1 MPTTMT
7 CRLYLAGS
15 PRSLGYVGAQS
26 FPIANAGSSYT
37 NGFFQSVQATCPTLA
52 TGSNAHA
59 PYFDIAVSGG
69 AIVNVYP
76 SAVSAALA
84 TQAPGLGVGS
94 ACTLT
99 NSNFPSGMTSG
110 GGSGGSISIPLAPVE
125 GVGGIATFNTDENTM
140 GMFLYDNT
148 GFQGN
153 PLNAFFTNGMGGY
166 FEPGLPVRPFGE
178 FQGAAVSG

>member
-1 MPTTMT
+1 MSLLSG
-7 CRLYLAGS
+7 RIAS
-15 PRSLGYVGAQS
+15 VLGYVGAQS
-26 FPIANAGSSYT
+26 FPITAAGSGYT
-37 NGFFQSVQATCPTLA
+37 NGFYQSVQATCPTLA
-52 TGSNAHA
+52 SGGHA
-59 PYFDIAVSGG
+59 PYFDITVSEGQ
-69 AIVNVYP
+69 IVNVYP
-76 SAVSAALA
+76 SAISTSSA

-99 NSNFPSGMTSG
+99 NTSFPSGMTSG

-125 GVGGIATFNTDENTM
+125 GTGGIATFNTDENTM

>member
-1 MPTTMT
+1 MPTTVT

-59 PYFDIAVSGG
+59 PYFDITVSGG

-148 GFQGN
+148 GFC
-153 PLNAFFTNGMGGY
+153 
-166 FEPGLPVRPFGE
+166 R
-178 FQGAAVSG
+178 